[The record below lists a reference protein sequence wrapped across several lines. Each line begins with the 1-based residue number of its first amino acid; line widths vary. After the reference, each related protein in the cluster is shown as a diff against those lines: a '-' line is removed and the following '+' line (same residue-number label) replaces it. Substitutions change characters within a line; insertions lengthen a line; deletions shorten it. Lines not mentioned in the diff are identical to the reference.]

1 MEGLS
6 SARPEAALGIPDLA
20 FDDRVQDCAE
30 GRQLGEGRAA
40 LRGGGQGRQ
49 RLQLAGLALMA

>member
-6 SARPEAALGIPDLA
+6 SARSEAALGIPDLA

-30 GRQLGEGRAA
+30 GKQLGRAERSSGVA
-40 LRGGGQGRQ
+40 AKDASAFNS
-49 RLQLAGLALMA
+49 LASR